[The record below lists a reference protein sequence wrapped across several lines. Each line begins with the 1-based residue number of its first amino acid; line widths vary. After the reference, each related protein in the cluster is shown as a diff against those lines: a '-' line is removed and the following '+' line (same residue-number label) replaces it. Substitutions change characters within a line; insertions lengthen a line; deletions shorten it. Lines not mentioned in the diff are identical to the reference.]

1 MLTNKRRPRKSQLY
15 SVEACRVRIII
26 ESYRAK
32 GLGWEDICRE
42 LHQRWRINVEE
53 VKVRNQVLNLP
64 PSSKMPSAPTPN
76 SSEPSKVSNV
86 ESASTISSSLH
97 RP

>member
-1 MLTNKRRPRKSQLY
+1 MLTNKRRPHRSQLY

-32 GLGWEDICRE
+32 GLGWEDICQE

-76 SSEPSKVSNV
+76 SLEPLKASNA
-86 ESASTISSSLH
+86 ASGSTTSSSL
-97 RP
+97 PQP